1 MHPRGWRLRSSRVKL
16 PAATTLAEADM
27 ADMSA
32 LVGSI
37 RRFGLVGP
45 PYEVIGPTPPSASG
59 EVQMRIRLLESGE
72 EASHPVAEI
81 VRDPEAD

>member
-1 MHPRGWRLRSSRVKL
+1 MASAMH
-16 PAATTLAEADM
+16 AEADM
-27 ADMSA
+27 VDMSA

-45 PYEVIGPTPPSASG
+45 PYEVVGPATPSASG
-59 EVQMRIRLLESGE
+59 EAQMRIHLLESNE
-72 EASHPVAEI
+72 EVDYPVNEI